1 MGKTI
6 AEKILSKKS
15 KKDVYSGDI
24 VVAEI
29 DFCMGQD
36 GTSPLAIK
44 KFKEVGGKKLFN
56 PEKVALVIDHNSPS
70 PSEKISQLHKM
81 MREFANE
88 QNCKIYD
95 IGEGICHQIIP
106 EKGNIVPGDLVVGA
120 DSHTTTYGAIGCC
133 STGIG
138 STDLAAVFISGRLW
152 FKVPDSLKIKLNG
165 NLGEGVFSKDIALY
179 LTKELTANGATYL
192 SVEYEGEV
200 IQELSMDA
208 RFTICNMAVEI
219 GAKFGIIAPDEKTLK
234 WIRERTDR
242 EFEIVTPD
250 KDARYIMK
258 KEFDISTLTPQIAR
272 PHSVDNVCSVKELEG
287 IVIHQ
292 GFIGTCT
299 NGRLE
304 DLRIAA
310 RILKDRKVK
319 VRTIIAPGS
328 REIYLSCVKEGLIE
342 IFLNAGC
349 VVVNPGCAC
358 CVGTHQGIP
367 SDGENVISSANR
379 NFLGRM
385 GNNKAN
391 IFLASPATVASSC
404 IEGKITDPRKY
415 L

>member
-6 AEKILSKKS
+6 AEKILSNKS
-15 KKDVYSGDI
+15 KKDVYAGDI
-24 VVAEI
+24 VIAEI

-44 KFKEVGGKKLFN
+44 KFKEIGGKKLFN

-70 PSEKISQLHKM
+70 PSEKISELHKL
-81 MREFANE
+81 MREFAYE
-88 QNCKIYD
+88 QNCKLYE
-95 IGEGICHQIIP
+95 IGEGVCHQVIP
-106 EKGNIVPGDLVVGA
+106 EKGNIIPGDLVVGA
-120 DSHTTTYGAIGCC
+120 DSHTTTYGALGCC

-138 STDLAAVFISGRLW
+138 STDLAVVFISGKLW
-152 FKVPDSLKIKLNG
+152 FKVPNSLKITLQG
-165 NLGEGVFSKDIALY
+165 NLPKGVFSKDLALF
-179 LTKELTANGATYL
+179 LTKEITADGATYL
-192 SVEYEGEV
+192 SVEYEGEA
-200 IQELSMDA
+200 ISQLSLDA
-208 RFTICNMAVEI
+208 RFTLCNMAVEI
-219 GAKFGIIAPDEKTLK
+219 GAKFGIIQPDEKTINWLK
-234 WIRERTDR
+234 ERTKR
-242 EFEIVTPD
+242 KFEIITPD
-250 KDARYIMK
+250 PDANYLAK
-258 KEFDISTLTPQIAR
+258 KEFDVSSLTPQIAK
-272 PHSVDNVCSVKELEG
+272 PHSVENVCSVKEIEG
-287 IVIHQ
+287 TIIHQ

-310 RILKDRKVK
+310 NILKDKKVK
-319 VRTIIAPGS
+319 ARTIIAPAS
-328 REIYLSCVKEGLIE
+328 KDIYLSCLKEGIIE
-342 IFLNAGC
+342 TFLNSGC

-391 IFLASPATVASSC
+391 IFLASPATVAASC
-404 IEGKITDPRKY
+404 IEGKIADPRKY